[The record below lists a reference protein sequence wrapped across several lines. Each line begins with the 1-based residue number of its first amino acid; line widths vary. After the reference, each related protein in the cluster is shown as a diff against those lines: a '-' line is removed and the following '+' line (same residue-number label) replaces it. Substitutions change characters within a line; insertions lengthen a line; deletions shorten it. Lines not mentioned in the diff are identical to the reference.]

1 MSDEPMIPGGACL
14 FCHHLLF
21 WEELLSQSE
30 DERGKC
36 KAFPDGIPDDIW
48 FRGLE
53 HDKVMPGQVGD
64 FVHASTVPV
73 PNSDDPEYGA
83 PPMLDPDSTFD

>member
-1 MSDEPMIPGGACL
+1 MSDGILIQGDSCFGCLHLLCPGGM
-14 FCHHLLF
+14 
-21 WEELLSQSE
+21 LSQGE
-30 DERGKC
+30 GERGKC

-64 FVHASTVPV
+64 FRYCAPVPV
-73 PNSDDPEYGA
+73 ADDPEYGA
-83 PPMLDPDSTFD
+83 PPMLDPDSTSD